1 MEEGYIKFKR
11 TKVDDIPVPAEHLTE
26 ITPLRDELY
35 KLGLIGQYP
44 DIRYEPDA
52 LFVITGSKTGG
63 LETLTDQHYARV
75 LKVDVDTNRVWYGG
89 PIEASSESMTHRIV
103 YLMDSTTNAV
113 IHVHNLALWERLL
126 NKVPTTLE
134 TVEYGTPEMARE
146 TVRLFNETDVKE
158 KKILV
163 MAGHK
168 EGILSFGKDLNEARE
183 VLLKYFNNQQQ
194 I

>member
-1 MEEGYIKFKR
+1 MC
-11 TKVDDIPVPAEHLTE
+11 
-26 ITPLRDELY
+26 ITWLY
-35 KLGLIGQYP
+35 GKGC
-44 DIRYEPDA
+44 
-52 LFVITGSKTGG
+52 S
-63 LETLTDQHYARV
+63 
-75 LKVDVDTNRVWYGG
+75 
-89 PIEASSESMTHRIV
+89 
-103 YLMDSTTNAV
+103 
-113 IHVHNLALWERLL
+113 
-126 NKVPTTLE
+126 TLE